1 MLASCSALQNEL
13 LLGDLDARRDWGY
26 AGDYVRAMWL
36 MLQQDEPADYVIATG
51 VARRVGELVE
61 IAFAHAGLDWRDHVR
76 VDDSLLRGR
85 AELHRLVGDN
95 TQASERLGWEPSVS
109 FEELIRMLV
118 DADLAARPTQAA
130 GLGAD
135 SA

>member
-1 MLASCSALQNEL
+1 
-13 LLGDLDARRDWGY
+13 
-26 AGDYVRAMWL
+26 
-36 MLQQDEPADYVIATG
+36 MLQQEEPADYVIATG
-51 VARRVGELVE
+51 VSRRVGELVE
-61 IAFAHAGLDWRDHVR
+61 IAFAHAGLDWRHHVR

-95 TQASERLGWEPSVS
+95 TQARERLGWEPSVS
-109 FEELIRMLV
+109 FEELVRMLV
-118 DADLAARPTQAA
+118 DADLAARPAQAA